1 MKILFLEWNS
11 FCTEDMIEALVACG
25 HTVFREKYMDT
36 EEWEEQRNRI
46 DTVLE
51 KEKSEIIFTFNY
63 FPEISEYC
71 MEKDCLYFSWVYD
84 SPYINILS
92 YTAVNP
98 CNRIFLFD
106 YGVYQEMKAGGISTV
121 YYLPLAVNPN
131 RLKKIKNNPNMTRK
145 HTCDVAFVGSMYT
158 EKKHDLYSR
167 FCNMDAFSKGY
178 LDGIM
183 NAQLQIYGQNFLQEL
198 LTKDI
203 IDEMQ
208 KYYPTDPNAR
218 TIATPEYIYTEYV
231 LNRRVTAMERRK
243 VLSRMAIMDT
253 HLYTHEE
260 ADPIPGIKMFGP
272 VDYYDE
278 MPYVFKNARINL
290 NITLRSIKTGI
301 PLRAFDIMGNGGFL
315 LTNYQEEF
323 LEYFKPDQ
331 DFVYYENIEDAV
343 EKAKYYLQYPG
354 IREKIAERGK
364 KKVYNEH
371 TFEERV
377 KRMIM
382 V

>member
-1 MKILFLEWNS
+1 
-11 FCTEDMIEALVACG
+11 
-25 HTVFREKYMDT
+25 
-36 EEWEEQRNRI
+36 
-46 DTVLE
+46 
-51 KEKSEIIFTFNY
+51 
-63 FPEISEYC
+63 
-71 MEKDCLYFSWVYD
+71 
-84 SPYINILS
+84 
-92 YTAVNP
+92 
-98 CNRIFLFD
+98 
-106 YGVYQEMKAGGISTV
+106 
-121 YYLPLAVNPN
+121 
-131 RLKKIKNNPNMTRK
+131 
-145 HTCDVAFVGSMYT
+145 
-158 EKKHDLYSR
+158 
-167 FCNMDAFSKGY
+167 
-178 LDGIM
+178 
-183 NAQLQIYGQNFLQEL
+183 
-198 LTKDI
+198 
-203 IDEMQ
+203 
-208 KYYPTDPNAR
+208 
-218 TIATPEYIYTEYV
+218 
-231 LNRRVTAMERRK
+231 
-243 VLSRMAIMDT
+243 MDT

-343 EKAKYYLQYPG
+343 EKAKYYLQHPE